1 MTERGSLV
9 AIGNFDGVHL
19 GHQAVLE
26 ASAEEAHRKQVLALA
41 LTFHPHPA
49 VVLGRPHTVLTEISR
64 KVELIC
70 RIDPELQVVVQPFTT
85 ELAAK
90 SPREFVVELLL
101 AKLHAKLVVVGENF
115 RFGHARAGNLS
126 LLSELGRELGF
137 ETRAQ
142 TLSQDETVGVYSSS
156 RAREAISAGD
166 LARAEAIL
174 GRPHSV
180 SGIVILGDQRG
191 RRLGVPTA
199 NLSGVSEVLPPFG
212 AYACVVDRV
221 SKDGVAQALGKAML
235 NIGIR
240 PTAKAG
246 YSIER
251 GTLARSLH
259 LTPSRGNAVRRS
271 RRAQRAARPGCP
283 ARPRNAPGA
292 RTGSAC
298 RRRVVLISSEPTG
311 ETGT

>member
-246 YSIER
+246 YSIEAHIFDFQGELYGAR
-251 GTLARSLH
+251 LRVHFISRLREEMRFAGLEELKGQLARD
-259 LTPSRGNAVRRS
+259 
-271 RRAQRAARPGCP
+271 AQRALGMLQGREPD
-283 ARPRNAPGA
+283 PRAGGA
-292 RTGSAC
+292 WY
-298 RRRVVLISSEPTG
+298 
-311 ETGT
+311 